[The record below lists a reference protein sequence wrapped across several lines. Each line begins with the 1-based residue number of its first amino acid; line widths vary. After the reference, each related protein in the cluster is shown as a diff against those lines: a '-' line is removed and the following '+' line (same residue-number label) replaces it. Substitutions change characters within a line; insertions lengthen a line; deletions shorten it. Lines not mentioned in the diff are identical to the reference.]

1 MIGLTGL
8 GHERAGVER
17 RKDLI
22 SEWCYGSFV
31 GVVFRNRRK
40 NTKRLL
46 SDEMSV
52 SEDVLMFCRCGHGKT
67 IHYVTA
73 SEPIHSEPNRLA
85 LFSIRIRAQFIFAL
99 IKPQNLEA
107 PVVSMLGITSRCP
120 IHNLIRSRDGYD
132 SDVGPPGPEVADV
145 FLLHRKE
152 VRVPLKTFVNLSSSD
167 DPSFEIA
174 HTIDISCHGA
184 RVVTRRSWEPN
195 QQLSI
200 RSIRGSLKSLGR
212 VAHCQPFTENRFV
225 IGIEIYSLGD
235 WTARDMRKAT

>member
-1 MIGLTGL
+1 MRCPSLRTSSCSAAAATV
-8 GHERAGVER
+8 RP
-17 RKDLI
+17 
-22 SEWCYGSFV
+22 F
-31 GVVFRNRRK
+31 
-40 NTKRLL
+40 NTLQ
-46 SDEMSV
+46 
-52 SEDVLMFCRCGHGKT
+52 H
-67 IHYVTA
+67 
-73 SEPIHSEPNRLA
+73 
-85 LFSIRIRAQFIFAL
+85 QAL

-120 IHNLIRSRDGYD
+120 IHNLLRSRDGYD

-212 VAHCQPFTENRFV
+212 VAHCQPFTDKRFV
-225 IGIEIYSLGD
+225 IGIEIYSPGD
-235 WTARDMRKAT
+235 WTARDMAKRA